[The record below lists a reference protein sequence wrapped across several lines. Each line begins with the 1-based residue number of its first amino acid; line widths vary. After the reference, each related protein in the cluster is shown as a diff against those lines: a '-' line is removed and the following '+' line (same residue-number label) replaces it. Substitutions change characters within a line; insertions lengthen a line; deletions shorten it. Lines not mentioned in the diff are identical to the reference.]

1 MCCFFTALVFFGP
14 RLGILVYWLIPAGRL
29 RIAATFS
36 SWIWPLLGIIFLPW
50 TLLMYILIVGPGGIV
65 GFDWI
70 WLGLGLVVDI
80 MSYGGGGY
88 SNKERFGY

>member
-14 RLGILVYWLIPAGRL
+14 RLGVLVWWLFQPVRFS
-29 RIAATFS
+29 ATFNTF
-36 SWIWPLLGIIFLPW
+36 IWPLLGLIFAPW
-50 TLLMYILIVGPGGIV
+50 TLLFYIIIAPGGIV
-65 GFDWI
+65 GFDWV
-70 WLGLGLVVDI
+70 WLGLGVLFDV

>member
-14 RLGILVYWLIPAGRL
+14 RLGVLVWWLFQPL
-29 RIAATFS
+29 RFSATFS
-36 SWIWPLLGIIFLPW
+36 TWIWPLLGLIFAPW
-50 TLLMYILIVGPGGIV
+50 TLLMYIIIAPGGIV

-70 WLGLGLVVDI
+70 WIGLGVLFDV